1 MDTLAHK
8 TERLH
13 SLDSLRAIMMLLGI
27 VLHATD
33 TYLVKDLGEVWPL
46 QDLKATHWSND
57 FIAFFIHSFRMQ
69 IFFVVSGFF
78 GAMLFYERRPSAMIK
93 NRLSRIVYPFLV
105 FVVLLWPF
113 VAFTFTYTGFILSGS
128 LDAMSETMTI
138 VGTPLIII
146 PLNTFHLWFLYYLA
160 LILGVT
166 ILLAFAVNKVP
177 RFTSAISSSFNWI
190 IQKPILRVFF
200 FAGFTALVFLI
211 MGDPKVTTSNS
222 WIPKIPTFIYYFF
235 FFNVG
240 WILFK
245 SKHLLDTFKRL
256 DWASFGMGVV
266 VLSLCFINRETLSYE
281 VQLIANSFIVCL
293 FVFGITGLFIRYGS
307 DHSARM
313 RYISDASYWV
323 YLIHLPVVVFI
334 PALISNW
341 VLPSTVKVL
350 IVITATS
357 FICFGTYH
365 LFVRTT
371 FIGKFLNGRKY
382 SRKISEIRQS
392 EELKQVTLARN

>member
-1 MDTLAHK
+1 
-8 TERLH
+8 
-13 SLDSLRAIMMLLGI
+13 MLNDLI
-27 VLHATD
+27 V
-33 TYLVKDLGEVWPL
+33 
-46 QDLKATHWSND
+46 
-57 FIAFFIHSFRMQ
+57 FFIHSFRMQ

-78 GAMLFYERRPSAMIK
+78 GAMLFYERTPSAMIK

-113 VAFTFTYTGFILSGS
+113 VAFTFTYTGFILNGS

-146 PLNTFHLWFLYYLA
+146 PLKTFHLWFLYYLA

-166 ILLAFAVNKVP
+166 ILLAFAVKKVP
-177 RFTSAISSSFNWI
+177 KFTRAISSSFNWI

-200 FAGFTALVFLI
+200 FAGLTALVFLL
-211 MGDPKVTTSNS
+211 MGDSKVATSAS
-222 WIPKIPTFIYYFF
+222 WIPAIPTFIYYFF

-245 SKHLLDTFKRL
+245 SKHLLGSFNRL
-256 DWASFGMGVV
+256 DWASFGMGVI
-266 VLSLCFINRETLSYE
+266 VLFLSFINRQTISYE
-281 VQLIANSFIVCL
+281 MQLVANSFIVWL

-307 DHSARM
+307 GHSARM

-334 PALISNW
+334 PALIADW
-341 VLPSTVKVL
+341 DLHSTVKVL

-357 FICFGTYH
+357 FICFSTYH
-365 LFVRTT
+365 LFVRST

-382 SRKISEIRQS
+382 TRSVADIRHTEEARKVSTS
-392 EELKQVTLARN
+392 LT